1 MKMFKKLFVC
11 FALTAFSLM
20 TVNARIINIHGKV
33 TIMGKNQPDPGVRIY
48 DNESEPR
55 KCLGFT
61 DDDGR
66 FVVQADSEGILV
78 FESMSCK
85 SKTLEIDGQLEINL
99 ELEPENIM
107 LQEVTVVDKGK
118 KKTFVMDD
126 VELEYEGNF
135 VKIKNY
141 RIKIPQGIFTD
152 ERRIVVQP
160 LIYNIT
166 RKNISYLSPVVIDG
180 TLYAIT
186 QERMDDWDTAVD
198 PLTPYRKIKK
208 AHAKDKDN
216 SVVMRDSLYLEH
228 PNDDVAAIFIASI
241 ENYNRIVYADTFQ
254 LARGTVNPF
263 RFLKFS
269 LPSMT
274 MSDEERNGRFLLN
287 PQKELKD
294 TEGEMNLIFPVG
306 QSKLDTS
313 IGDNASELAALH
325 SELRRILDDP
335 NSTLKS
341 FSVHGYS
348 SPEGNYETN
357 TKLANARMKS
367 AMEMILASIDSR
379 DLRRVERSS
388 DAEVA
393 PWEDVVKM
401 LRADSLYEEAD
412 QVQGVLDR
420 YATID
425 ARSAAMTRLPF
436 YKSLLAETYL
446 PKMRK
451 VTYNIK
457 SEFYRELTDDEIKE
471 LYVSDPTQLSKY
483 NFYRFYS
490 VREGDEREEALRK
503 AMKVYPDFVQAAT
516 DLSTIMLDKGEDPLE
531 MLKPFFKGSYNQWNS
546 RPLAM
551 RYNYGVAAMNNQL
564 YSLADSVLT
573 EIPDI
578 PETHTAIVYCRAMV
592 GDLSDDVIEEIC
604 SNSQLNGVL
613 VMLKKKNNKAAW
625 REAQKL
631 GDSAV
636 EWYVK
641 AIAAH
646 RVDDFNDEIYLEKA
660 LALDP
665 SLIDIAKI
673 DGDVVEMM
681 EHIDLENLNN
691 VLEESEENTEED
703 YTEK

>member
-20 TVNARIINIHGKV
+20 SVNARIINIQGKV
-33 TIMGKNQPDPGVRIY
+33 TIMGKNQPDPGVKIY

-55 KCLGFT
+55 KVLGFT

-66 FVVQADSEGILV
+66 FVVQADSEGVLV

-85 SKTLEIDGQLEINL
+85 SKTVEIDGRLEINV

-107 LQEVTVVDKGK
+107 LEEVTVVDKGK
-118 KKTFVMDD
+118 KKTFVMDE

-135 VKIKNY
+135 IKIKNY
-141 RIKIPQGIFTD
+141 RIKIPQGLFTD
-152 ERRIVVQP
+152 ERRIIVQP

-166 RKNISYLSPVVIDG
+166 RKNISYLSPVVVDG
-180 TLYAIT
+180 TRYAIT
-186 QERMDDWDTAVD
+186 QERMDDWDTSVD
-198 PLTPYRKIKK
+198 PLTPFRQVK
-208 AHAKDKDN
+208 AANAKTN
-216 SVVMRDSLYLEH
+216 NTIIMRDSLYIEH

-241 ENYNRIVYADTFQ
+241 EDYNRIVYADTFQ

-274 MSDEERNGRFLLN
+274 MSDEERNGRFMLN
-287 PQKELKD
+287 PQKELKNA
-294 TEGEMNLIFPVG
+294 EGEMNLVFPVG
-306 QSKLDTS
+306 QSKLDTE
-313 IGDNASELAALH
+313 IGNNAAELAKLQ
-325 SELRRILDDP
+325 SEIKRIVDDP
-335 NSTLKS
+335 NSTLKA
-341 FSVHGYS
+341 FKVHGYS
-348 SPEGNYETN
+348 SPEGSYETN

-367 AMEMILASIDSR
+367 AMDMILSSIDSR
-379 DLRRVERSS
+379 DLQRVERSS
-388 DAEVA
+388 DAEVL
-393 PWEDVVKM
+393 PWEEVVKM
-401 LRADSLYEEAD
+401 LRADHLDEEAD
-412 QVQGVLDR
+412 RVQSILDR
-420 YATID
+420 YTNIES
-425 ARSAAMTRLPF
+425 RSAAITHLPF

-446 PKMRK
+446 PKLRK

-457 SEFYRELTDDEIKE
+457 SEFYRELTDDEIKD
-471 LYVSDPTQLSKY
+471 LYITDPTQLSKY
-483 NFYRFYS
+483 NFYRYYS
-490 VREGDEREEALRK
+490 VRNGEEREKILRK
-503 AMKVYPDFVQAAT
+503 AMEVYPDFVQAAT
-516 DLSTIMLDKGEDPLE
+516 DLSTIMLDNGEDPFE
-531 MLKPFFKGSYNQWNS
+531 MLKPFFKGNYKTWNS

-551 RYNYGVAAMNNQL
+551 RYNYGVAAMNNQM

-604 SNSQLNGVL
+604 SNSPLNGVL

-625 REAQKL
+625 RESQKL
-631 GDSAV
+631 GDSAI

-646 RVDDFNDEIYLEKA
+646 RVDDFNDELYLEKA

-665 SLIDIAKI
+665 SLIDIATI
-673 DGDVVEMM
+673 DGDVIEMM
-681 EHIDLENLNN
+681 EHIDLNNLNYG
-691 VLEESEENTEED
+691 LDESEE
-703 YTEK
+703 